1 MSITALIAA
10 PLAAAALLA
19 GPTPAPATAP
29 APLTCQ
35 GQTVDQSS
43 KISYRNEIFIKA
55 PVSKV
60 WKVQTDVAK
69 WTRWQKPVA
78 SAKRLDHGPLRAGS
92 AFRWTTPVEATPY
105 TPKTTLVITS
115 TVHQAKHNQCL
126 RWSGPAIGEGLTIDR
141 GVHVWNF
148 EKVRGGTIVR
158 TEESWT
164 GTQIEAMP
172 EVSRTFLGMGLD
184 AWLTDLK
191 TQSEKGC

>member
-10 PLAAAALLA
+10 PLAAASILA
-19 GPTPAPATAP
+19 GPVPAPTRAP

-35 GQTVDQSS
+35 GQTVDRTA

-69 WTRWQKPVA
+69 WTRWQQPVA
-78 SAKRLDHGPLRAGS
+78 SAERLDHGPLRAGS

-148 EKVRGGTIVR
+148 EKVHGGTIVR
-158 TEESWT
+158 TEETWT
-164 GTQIEAMP
+164 GPQVEAMP
-172 EVSRTFLGMGLD
+172 DLSRQFLGQGLD
-184 AWLTDLK
+184 AWLLDLK